1 MKQQITAGFAILIAA
16 LLSADNALAKS
27 AARKVNSRSS
37 SVVTTADAG
46 NDATKP
52 GEIDWI
58 RVLPAERLV
67 NQDVVSSDRRFLG
80 QIDSI
85 MLDVATGDV
94 VYVIVSSEND
104 YLAIPFRA
112 LALRGWQDGRS
123 IRVDETYQ
131 RVLRNS
137 PHTGGTRMS
146 EDLGDPKDIARTNR
160 AFGVP
165 TPYGYVVPPNPDRDI
180 LPNRYLLVRP
190 RNIGALQMERDAK
203 NKDASPARE
212 IRGRQV
218 ARADGQPIGEVEYIM
233 LDLEAG
239 RIAYLLL
246 SSGSFL
252 GLGGEWIPVPPEAV
266 EWSPE
271 KETAILKKGVKRTAL
286 APLQRS
292 EPPGFIRRSQL
303 EALYQRFDVTPYQQQ
318 SRLD

>member
-1 MKQQITAGFAILIAA
+1 MKQQLNAGLAILIAG
-16 LLSADNALAKS
+16 LLSADHALAKS
-27 AARKVNSRSS
+27 ATRKAGVKSS
-37 SVVTTADAG
+37 TVMTKPDPG
-46 NDATKP
+46 YDATKQ
-52 GEIDWI
+52 GEINWI
-58 RVLPAERLV
+58 KVLPAERLV
-67 NQDVVSSDRRFLG
+67 NQEVVSSDGRFLG

-94 VYVIVSSEND
+94 VYVIVSSEDD

-137 PHTGGTRMS
+137 PRTAGSRIS
-146 EDLGDPKDIARTNR
+146 EDLGDPKDIARANR

-165 TPYGYVVPPNPDRDI
+165 TPYGYVLPPNPDRDM

-190 RNIGALQMERDAK
+190 RNMGALQAERDAK
-203 NKDASPARE
+203 GKDAAPARE

-218 ARADGQPIGEVEYIM
+218 VRSDGQLVGEVEYVM
-233 LDLEAG
+233 LDIEAG

-246 SSGSFL
+246 SSGDFL

-271 KETAILKKGVKRTAL
+271 KDMAILKKDVKRTAL
-286 APLQRS
+286 VPLQRS

-303 EALYQRFDVTPYQQQ
+303 EALYQRFDVPPYQQQ